1 MSHSAGTEG
10 RGECDVAG
18 HGAGVPDAA
27 GQAAAAQDKTDAKNA
42 DGAANKLFDL
52 RFLIGGLFTLYGV
65 MVGGAGMFDSS
76 ADLQK
81 SDGLRI
87 NLWTGLGML
96 ILGLLFLLWAY
107 LRPVQHPAKDDG
119 DK

>member
-1 MSHSAGTEG
+1 MSDPAGTQSQG
-10 RGECDVAG
+10 KADDKPPAG
-18 HGAGVPDAA
+18 ASS
-27 GQAAAAQDKTDAKNA
+27 
-42 DGAANKLFDL
+42 KLFDL

-65 MVGGAGMFDSS
+65 MVGGAGLFDSS
-76 ADLQK
+76 SDLQK

-107 LRPVQHPAKDDG
+107 LRPVQHPTKDDSEE
-119 DK
+119 